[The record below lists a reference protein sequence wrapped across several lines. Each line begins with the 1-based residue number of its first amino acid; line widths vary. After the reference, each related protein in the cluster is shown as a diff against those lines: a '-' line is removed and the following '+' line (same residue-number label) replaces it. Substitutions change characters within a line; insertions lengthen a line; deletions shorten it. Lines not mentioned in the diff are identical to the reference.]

1 MEERVAPPSE
11 PSPGSVAAGA
21 QAGELPRR
29 VLGAIALR
37 GATYEA
43 VAQDARAS
51 GQARVVVALAVVA
64 AAVGEA
70 TLSAADMA
78 WQAVASLLH
87 WGAWAGVVVPA
98 VRRRSA
104 EGRRGAEA
112 RRDAEARRS
121 AGSAWAV
128 ALRVVGFAKAPG
140 IVAALA
146 PVPVV
151 GGAFHVAVLP
161 WMLATGVVAGRRG
174 LGLSPAW
181 AVLAALAGLLP
192 YWAALALLF

>member
-1 MEERVAPPSE
+1 MEERVAPSSE

-21 QAGELPRR
+21 EAGGLPRR

-43 VAQDARAS
+43 VAQDGRAS
-51 GQARVVVALAVVA
+51 GQAGVVVALAAVA

-70 TLSAADMA
+70 TLAPADMA

-87 WGAWAGVVVPA
+87 WGAWAGVLVPA
-98 VRRRSA
+98 VR
-104 EGRRGAEA
+104 RRGAEA
-112 RRDAEARRS
+112 RRGAR
-121 AGSAWAV
+121 SAWAV
-128 ALRVVGFAKAPG
+128 ALRVGGFAKAPG

-151 GGAFHVAVLP
+151 GGVFHVAMLP
-161 WMLATGVVAGRRG
+161 WMLATGVVAARHG

>member
-21 QAGELPRR
+21 QAGGLPRR

-43 VAQDARAS
+43 VAQDGRAS

-104 EGRRGAEA
+104 EGRRGAEG
-112 RRDAEARRS
+112 RRS

>member
-11 PSPGSVAAGA
+11 PSPGSVAAGVE
-21 QAGELPRR
+21 AGGLPRR

-43 VAQDARAS
+43 VAQDGRAS
-51 GQARVVVALAVVA
+51 GQARVVVGLAVVA

-104 EGRRGAEA
+104 EGRRGAEG
-112 RRDAEARRS
+112 RRS